1 MAIKRREIVTYRDDR
16 GCEHDISAMETSH
29 IINVI
34 RHHMAQVD
42 VLRRVVDRAPDG
54 FLKDWINSIEES
66 VTLLTIELSKRN
78 PNEVTYED

>member
-1 MAIKRREIVTYRDDR
+1 MGIKRKEIVTYRDDR
-16 GCEHDISAMETSH
+16 GCEHDMADMEPSH

-34 RHHMAQVD
+34 RHHTAQVD
-42 VLRRVVDRAPDG
+42 VLRRVVDRAPEG

-66 VTLLTIELSKRN
+66 ITLLTIELSKRN